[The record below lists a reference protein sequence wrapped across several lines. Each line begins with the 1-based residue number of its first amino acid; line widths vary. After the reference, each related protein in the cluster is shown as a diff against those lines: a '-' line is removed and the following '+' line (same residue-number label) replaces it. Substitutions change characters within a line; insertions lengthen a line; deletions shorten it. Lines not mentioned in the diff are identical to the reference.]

1 MFSVQAIDLESN
13 QLQCVQAIWTFIDS
27 IEKIAAEQYDRT
39 AAIASEQVCACA
51 RARVRVRVC
60 TCAGAWFRSLCV
72 CVCDSLTV

>member
-39 AAIASEQVCACA
+39 AAIASEQVCAC
-51 RARVRVRVC
+51 
-60 TCAGAWFRSLCV
+60 V
-72 CVCDSLTV
+72 CVCTPVQARGLGLSLCASVTL